1 MKLIPDAARV
11 VKISYTF
18 WLAVFGFVWL
28 VAPEIYY
35 ATTGYD
41 ISPFIRWVVTAM
53 TFAAIAVLRFIQ
65 QPGGTVRNWIKI
77 FAMALALLLAG
88 VFLGVGT
95 ARAGGTPPVVDRQIT
110 NAQKAQIQADTIP
123 IATPLVA
130 KWEGFRSCPYIP
142 VKGDVPT
149 IGFGS
154 TRGITMDTPC
164 ITRAKAEAMLAEEV
178 REYMV
183 NFNRLMPQEAWLH
196 LDKFINSAFTDLSY
210 NVGWG
215 AAARSTA
222 AKRLAAGN
230 VDGAC
235 YAVTWYNKAGGRVY
249 QGLVNRRQDDLAVC
263 RGDLSGLT

>member
-1 MKLIPDAARV
+1 MKLIPDAGRV
-11 VKISYTF
+11 VKFSYTF
-18 WLAVFGFVWL
+18 WLAIFGFVWL
-28 VAPEIYY
+28 VAPEIYF

-53 TFAAIAVLRFIQ
+53 TFASIAVVRFIQ
-65 QPGGTVRNWIKI
+65 QPGGAVRNWIKI
-77 FAMALALLLAG
+77 IAMALALLLAG
-88 VFLGVGT
+88 IFLGIGT
-95 ARAGGTPPVVDRQIT
+95 AQAGTISDV
-110 NAQKAQIQADTIP
+110 QKAKIQADTIP
-123 IATPLVA
+123 IATPLIA

-154 TRGITMDTPC
+154 TRGITMNTPC
-164 ITRAKAEAMLAEEV
+164 ITRAKAEDMLAVEV

-183 NFNRLMPQEAWLH
+183 NFNRLMPQDAWLH

-235 YAVTWYNKAGGRVY
+235 YAITWFNKSGGRVY
-249 QGLVNRRQDDLAVC
+249 QGLVNRRSDARLVC
-263 RGDLSGLT
+263 RGDLSVLS

>member
-1 MKLIPDAARV
+1 MFKLIPDAGRV
-11 VKISYTF
+11 VKFSYTF
-18 WLAVFGFVWL
+18 WLAIFGFL
-28 VAPEIYY
+28 SMFLPEMYY
-35 ATTGYD
+35 WATERD
-41 ISPFIRWVVTAM
+41 VSPFIRWVVPAM
-53 TFAAIAVLRFIQ
+53 TFAAIAVVRFIQ
-65 QPGGTVRNWIKI
+65 QPDGAIRNWIKI
-77 FAMALALLLAG
+77 IAMALALLLAG
-88 VFLGVGT
+88 VFLGIAT
-95 ARAGGTPPVVDRQIT
+95 AQAGPISD
-110 NAQKAQIQADTIP
+110 AQKAQIQADTIP
-123 IATPLVA
+123 IATPLIA

-154 TRGITMDTPC
+154 TRGITMNTPC

-183 NFNRLMPQEAWLH
+183 NFNRLMPQDAWLH

-235 YAVTWYNKAGGRVY
+235 YSITWYNKKNKRLVM
-249 QGLVNRRQDDLAVC
+249 GLVNRRQDDLAVC
-263 RGDLSGLT
+263 RGDLSVLS

>member
-1 MKLIPDAARV
+1 MFKLIPDAGRV
-11 VKISYTF
+11 VKFSYTF
-18 WLAVFGFVWL
+18 WLSIFGFVWL
-28 VAPEIYY
+28 VAPEIYF

-41 ISPFIRWVVTAM
+41 VSPFIRWVVTAM

-65 QPGGTVRNWIKI
+65 QPGGTIRNWIKI
-77 FAMALALLLAG
+77 IAMALALLLAG
-88 VFLGVGT
+88 VFLGIATAQAGT
-95 ARAGGTPPVVDRQIT
+95 ISD
-110 NAQKAQIQADTIP
+110 AQKAQIQADTIP
-123 IATPLVA
+123 IATPLIA

-154 TRGITMDTPC
+154 TRGITMNTPC

-183 NFNRLMPQEAWLH
+183 NFNRLMPQDAWLYM
-196 LDKFINSAFTDLSY
+196 DEFINSAFTDLSY

-263 RGDLSGLT
+263 RGDLSGLS

>member
-1 MKLIPDAARV
+1 MKLIPDAGRV
-11 VKISYTF
+11 VKFSYTF

-28 VAPEIYY
+28 VAPEIYF

-41 ISPFIRWVVTAM
+41 VSPFIRWVVTAM
-53 TFAAIAVLRFIQ
+53 TFAAIAVVRFIQ
-65 QPGGTVRNWIKI
+65 QPGGAMRNWIKI
-77 FAMALALLLAG
+77 IAMALALLLAG
-88 VFLGVGT
+88 VFLGIAT
-95 ARAGGTPPVVDRQIT
+95 AQAGPISD
-110 NAQKAQIQADTIP
+110 AQKAQIQEDTIP
-123 IATPLVA
+123 IATPLIA

-164 ITRAKAEAMLAEEV
+164 ITRVKAEAMLAVEV

-183 NFNRLMPQEAWLH
+183 NFNRLMPQDAWLH

-249 QGLVNRRQDDLAVC
+249 QGLVNRRKDDLAVC
-263 RGDLSGLT
+263 RGDLSGLS

>member
-1 MKLIPDAARV
+1 MKLVHDAARV
-11 VKISYTF
+11 LKISYTF

-28 VAPEIYY
+28 IAPEIYF

-41 ISPFIRWVVTAM
+41 VSPFIRWVVTAM
-53 TFAAIAVLRFIQ
+53 IFAAIAVVRFIQ
-65 QPGGTVRNWIKI
+65 QPGGALRNWVRII
-77 FAMALALLLAG
+77 AMALALILAG
-88 VFLGVGT
+88 VFLGIGT
-95 ARAGGTPPVVDRQIT
+95 AQAGSSPPVIKGHVTED
-110 NAQKAQIQADTIP
+110 QKAKIQAATIP
-123 IATPLVA
+123 IATALVA

-154 TRGITMDTPC
+154 TRGITMNTPC
-164 ITRAKAEAMLAEEV
+164 ITRAKAEAMLAVEV

-183 NFNRLMPQEAWLH
+183 NFNRLMPQDAWLH

-235 YAVTWYNKAGGRVY
+235 YAITWYNKSGGRVY
-249 QGLVNRRQDDLAVC
+249 QGLVNRRKDDLYVC
-263 RGDLSGLT
+263 RGDLSVLS